1 MLLSRPSILKFTLE
15 RHKGFTLLELL
26 VVIAI
31 IGILAAIGVPA
42 YSGYVSQARDKEAQ
56 NSLQSI
62 AMMQKGFY
70 TENFYYYSTSTDTD
84 QSSIINTNLFG
95 SASGPLPTT
104 GGFYNFW
111 IKNSSGGAQAST
123 FEAVAQLKNDPTKTF
138 TINEKMVKTKT
149 NSLMSHRGDSAI
161 LSGW

>member
-1 MLLSRPSILKFTLE
+1 MSTFLPSIKNN
-15 RHKGFTLLELL
+15 KGFTLLELM

-31 IGILAAIGVPA
+31 IGILSAVGIPA
-42 YSGYVSQARDKEAQ
+42 YTGYVADARDKEAQ

-62 AMMQKGFY
+62 AMMQKSFY
-70 TENFYYYSTSTDTD
+70 TENFYYYSTSADAD

-111 IKNSSGGAQAST
+111 IKNSSGGATAST
-123 FEAVAQLKNDPTKTF
+123 FEAVAQMKNDSTKTF

-149 NSLMSHRGDSAI
+149 RSGESAI
-161 LSGW
+161 VSGW

>member
-1 MLLSRPSILKFTLE
+1 MYWFLLILTF
-15 RHKGFTLLELL
+15 LL
-26 VVIAI
+26 
-31 IGILAAIGVPA
+31 
-42 YSGYVSQARDKEAQ
+42 
-56 NSLQSI
+56 NSLE
-62 AMMQKGFY
+62 KFNLYFY

-95 SASGPLPTT
+95 SSSGPLPTT

-138 TINEKMVKTKT
+138 TITEKMVKTKT
-149 NSLMSHRGDSAI
+149 RSGESAI
-161 LSGW
+161 TSGW

>member
-1 MLLSRPSILKFTLE
+1 MLLSRLSVFKFPLE

-31 IGILAAIGVPA
+31 IGILAAVGIPA
-42 YSGYVSQARDKEAQ
+42 YNGYVSAARDKEAQ

-62 AMMQKGFY
+62 AMMQKGFFI
-70 TENFYYYSTSTDTD
+70 ENFYYYSTSTDTD

-95 SASGPLPTT
+95 SSSGPLPTT

-111 IKNSSGGAQAST
+111 IKNSSGGAQALT
-123 FEAVAQLKNDPTKTF
+123 FEAVAQVKNDTTKTF
-138 TINEKMVKTKT
+138 TITEKMVKTKT
-149 NSLMSHRGDSAI
+149 RSGESI
-161 LSGW
+161 IVSGW

>member
-1 MLLSRPSILKFTLE
+1 MLLSNFNAFTFPLE
-15 RHKGFTLLELL
+15 KNRGFTLLELL

-31 IGILAAIGVPA
+31 VGILAAVGIPA
-42 YSGYVSQARDKEAQ
+42 YSGYVSDARDKEAQ

-111 IKNSSGGAQAST
+111 IKNSSSGAQALT
-123 FEAVAQLKNDPTKTF
+123 FEAVAQSKNDTTKTF

-149 NSLMSHRGDSAI
+149 RSGESAI
-161 LSGW
+161 PSGW

>member
-1 MLLSRPSILKFTLE
+1 MEPSLGFMKSLVNE
-15 RHKGFTLLELL
+15 AKGFTLLELV
-26 VVIAI
+26 VVIGI
-31 IGILAAIGVPA
+31 IGVLSAIGIPA
-42 YSGYVSQARDKEAQ
+42 YNGYVADARDKEAQ
-56 NSLQSI
+56 NFLQSI

-111 IKNSSGGAQAST
+111 IKNSSSGAQALT
-123 FEAVAQLKNDPTKTF
+123 FEAVAQSKNDTTKTF
-138 TINEKMVKTKT
+138 TIHEKMVKTKT
-149 NSLMSHRGDSAI
+149 RSGESAI
-161 LSGW
+161 HSGW

>member
-1 MLLSRPSILKFTLE
+1 MLLSNFNAFTFPLE
-15 RHKGFTLLELL
+15 KNRGFTLLELL

-31 IGILAAIGVPA
+31 VGILAAVGIPA

-84 QSSIINTNLFG
+84 QSSIIKKNLFVFF
-95 SASGPLPTT
+95 S
-104 GGFYNFW
+104 N
-111 IKNSSGGAQAST
+111 
-123 FEAVAQLKNDPTKTF
+123 
-138 TINEKMVKTKT
+138 KT
-149 NSLMSHRGDSAI
+149 NTPNFQRRRCSSSFK
-161 LSGW
+161 